1 MPERNGGSAYKS
13 SPGNNHSLLTKLQLR
28 TMVSGMIIK
37 CKFVPHTILVGLTAM
52 INNSEQR
59 NNTGSPSDTN
69 GNGNND
75 NLSRIIEGDP
85 EYAKDFNNAY

>member
-1 MPERNGGSAYKS
+1 
-13 SPGNNHSLLTKLQLR
+13 
-28 TMVSGMIIK
+28 MVSYIRWKESSSANLFLTRFLGNS
-37 CKFVPHTILVGLTAM
+37 GSTAM
-52 INNSEQR
+52 IGPNSEQR
-59 NNTGSPSDTN
+59 HNGGGSPSDTN

>member
-1 MPERNGGSAYKS
+1 
-13 SPGNNHSLLTKLQLR
+13 
-28 TMVSGMIIK
+28 MIG
-37 CKFVPHTILVGLTAM
+37 P
-52 INNSEQR
+52 NSEQR
-59 NNTGSPSDTN
+59 HNGGGSPSDTN

>member
-1 MPERNGGSAYKS
+1 
-13 SPGNNHSLLTKLQLR
+13 
-28 TMVSGMIIK
+28 MVSGVIIK
-37 CKFVPHTILVGLTAM
+37 CKFVPHTILVGL
-52 INNSEQR
+52 INSDQR